1 MIMKTVY
8 IDTNVYIDYFLN
20 RTDKL
25 RPLGDFAF
33 NLIKKIVIEEYKLI
47 ISDLVILELEH
58 NGFEKQVK
66 ILLEKLKENNNL
78 TFVTSIEE
86 DNVKTNKIVKERKT
100 SFNDTKHA
108 IISNRAKADYFVTRN
123 IRDFENLNDLV
134 NPVYPESL

>member
-108 IISNRAKADYFVTRN
+108 IMANRAKADYFVTRN
-123 IRDFENLNDLV
+123 VKDFEDLNDI
-134 NPVYPESL
+134 VYPIYPENL